1 VDLWLNIILG
11 VALLLATYLSL
22 KTRLTRRGR
31 IVVWIIVLFL
41 FSANVHN
48 EMEQS
53 EK

>member
-1 VDLWLNIILG
+1 MDLWLNIVLG

-22 KTRLTRRGR
+22 KTRKTRRGK

-41 FSANVHN
+41 FSANVYD